1 MMMLAVL
8 LGFIPGLSFLML
20 FEWPPGWPRNSAEI
34 KHIDV
39 SVMTSRFGAGFR
51 ETQRV
56 GIRIGATSETGPLS
70 IALAIN
76 K

>member
-20 FEWPPGWPRNSAEI
+20 FEYPRNSAEI
-34 KHIDV
+34 KHVDV
-39 SVMTSRFGAGFR
+39 SVMRSRFGAGFS

-56 GIRIGATSETGPLS
+56 GMQKGLLLR
-70 IALAIN
+70 LARFHLL
-76 K
+76 

>member
-8 LGFIPGLSFLML
+8 LGFIPGLSFLMR
-20 FEWPPGWPRNSAEI
+20 FEWPRNSAEI
-34 KHIDV
+34 KHSDV
-39 SVMTSRFGAGFR
+39 SVMRSRFGAGFR

-56 GIRIGATSETGPLS
+56 GIRIRLAASEIGSLS
-70 IALAIN
+70 LGLAIN